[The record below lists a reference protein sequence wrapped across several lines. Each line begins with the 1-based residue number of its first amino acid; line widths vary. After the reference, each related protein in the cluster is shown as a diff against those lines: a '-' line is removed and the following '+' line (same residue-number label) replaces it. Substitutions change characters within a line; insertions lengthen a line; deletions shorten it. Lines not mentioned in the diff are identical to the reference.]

1 MEERERR
8 KEGWRRGRERG
19 MREKKE
25 GKKKEKDEIE
35 RERGEKKKRKK
46 REWVIYK
53 KGRREGGAKDRKDE
67 KKKEKKR
74 VNLYSHFSHMP
85 DEESL
90 IQIKAVVQVVVTK
103 FLPNVHAIVTCMKNK
118 KKKSKPVYL
127 CISLNIQDMLLG

>member
-1 MEERERR
+1 
-8 KEGWRRGRERG
+8 

-118 KKKSKPVYL
+118 KKKIQTSIFVHFTQHTRHVTWLEMPRKQL
-127 CISLNIQDMLLG
+127 WKFSL